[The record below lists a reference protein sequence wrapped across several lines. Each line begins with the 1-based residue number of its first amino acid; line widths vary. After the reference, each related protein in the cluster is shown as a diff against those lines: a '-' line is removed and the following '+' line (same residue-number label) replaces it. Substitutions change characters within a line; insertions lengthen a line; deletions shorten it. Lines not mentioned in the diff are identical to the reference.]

1 MRLSALAAA
10 ASVLF
15 LAASAE
21 ASLIK
26 VSFEGANS
34 SATSPNNNSLGAGL
48 ATISGYLIYD
58 TETAGTPFVSNATRE
73 AINYFG
79 AITEFAFSTGS
90 VSGSRTGN
98 FGSVQVSDQF
108 TAGQDRLSFNNI
120 TLTPGDVSGEAA
132 GISNLQFTIGLA
144 GLFSALSDATLPGAF
159 DPAIFT
165 GQKNLGLFIALLDP
179 ASQPG
184 VAKSLNFNFTS
195 VTVEDVTAVPV
206 PAALGLFAFG
216 AAALAGLRRR
226 KARA

>member
-1 MRLSALAAA
+1 MRMSALAAA
-10 ASVLF
+10 AAVFFS
-15 LAASAE
+15 AASAE

-26 VSFEGANS
+26 VSFEGTNS
-34 SATSPNNNSLGAGL
+34 SSTSPNNNSLGAGL
-48 ATISGYLIYD
+48 TTISGYLVYD
-58 TETAGTPFVSNATRE
+58 TETAGTPFVSDANRE

-79 AITEFAFSTGS
+79 AITEFAFATGG

-98 FGSVQVSDQF
+98 FGSIQVSDQF

-120 TLTPGDVSGEAA
+120 VLTPDDVSGEAA
-132 GISNLQFTIGLA
+132 GISELRFTIGLA

-195 VTVEDVTAVPV
+195 VIAEDITPVPA
-206 PAALGLFAFG
+206 PAALGLFALG
-216 AAALAGLRRR
+216 AAGLAGLRRR

>member
-1 MRLSALAAA
+1 MAAA
-10 ASVLF
+10 LF
-15 LAASAE
+15 STVSAE

-26 VSFEGANS
+26 VSFEGTNS
-34 SATSPNNNSLGAGL
+34 SSTSPDNNSLGAGL
-48 ATISGYLIYD
+48 STISGYLIYD
-58 TETAGTPFVSNATRE
+58 TETAGAPFVSNATRE

-90 VSGSRTGN
+90 VAGSRTGN
-98 FGSVQVSDQF
+98 FGSIQASDQF

-120 TLTPGDVSGEAA
+120 ALTPGDVSGEAA
-132 GISNLQFTIGLA
+132 GISNLQFTIGLS

-159 DPAIFT
+159 DAAIFT
-165 GQKNLGLFIALLDP
+165 GQKNLSLFIALLDP

-195 VTVEDVTAVPV
+195 VTAEDITAVPV

-216 AAALAGLRRR
+216 AAGFAGLRRR
-226 KARA
+226 KARI